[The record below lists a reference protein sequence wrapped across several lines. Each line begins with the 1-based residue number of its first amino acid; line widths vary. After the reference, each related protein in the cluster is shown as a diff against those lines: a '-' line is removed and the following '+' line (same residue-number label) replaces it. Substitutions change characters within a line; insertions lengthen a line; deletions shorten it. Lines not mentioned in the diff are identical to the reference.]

1 MKLAIVF
8 CVFSSIIM
16 VSDSAFILAGIIA
29 IKAAI
34 VGGFIIGGIAGGLIG
49 GAGRGGRGHGHG
61 HGHGRYGRSVSNV
74 DDMFLIA
81 SQNDADDCAKKLIC
95 SLAARDA
102 RSLAEDEAVI
112 VSLFGHGDLDVSKS
126 TVEFD
131 LAAIMGR
138 KVGENHCNVVYSRC
152 AYAPATLMEVMRQ
165 PDFNRI

>member
-81 SQNDADDCAKKLIC
+81 SQNDADDCAKKLIWY
-95 SLAARDA
+95 L
-102 RSLAEDEAVI
+102 LTNYFV
-112 VSLFGHGDLDVSKS
+112 G
-126 TVEFD
+126 VEFTKMITKKMF
-131 LAAIMGR
+131 LG
-138 KVGENHCNVVYSRC
+138 YSK
-152 AYAPATLMEVMRQ
+152 
-165 PDFNRI
+165 